1 MSKFGIKDSN
11 MIARDINSR
20 NARQSANVNAAA
32 SVVAVFVIG
41 ILGALMLIHFATP
54 CVKGIC

>member
-1 MSKFGIKDSN
+1 MNIKDSD

-20 NARQSANVNAAA
+20 NAAKSSSVNGAA

-41 ILGALMLIHFATP
+41 MLGALMLIHFATP